1 MKTVLIA
8 NQKGG
13 CGKTSIAVTLA
24 TALANQGQTVALAD
38 ADPQKSSLGWLKRR
52 PDTAAPIIA
61 VDWREEEDIG
71 DLSKKVARQLGKQDW
86 LIIDAPGSVSAERA
100 QSLISEAQAILIPVL
115 PSVYDADSTKRFL
128 KSIQDI
134 KRIRKGK
141 VEIYLLANRVRAQS
155 SSSQRLKHFFENI
168 GQQPLA
174 WLTERSF
181 YPQLAEQGL
190 GLFDKTQKP
199 YRDVQVQWQPILDA
213 LMPKV
218 ASHYEETLKDAVLPP
233 ALAKL
238 VGKSTQHT
246 AVNDTVI
253 KSAATKAKA
262 KTHLHNKRAAEDTAK
277 KTSDKSP
284 KKKQASNWYE

>member
-38 ADPQKSSLGWLKRR
+38 ADPQKSSLSWLKRR

-61 VDWREEEDIG
+61 VDWREEDDIG
-71 DLSKKVARQLGKQDW
+71 ELSKKVARQLGKQDW

-155 SSSQRLKHFFENI
+155 SSSQRLKHFFDNI

-174 WLTERSF
+174 WLTERSC

-199 YRDVQVQWQPILDA
+199 FRDVQAQWQPILDA

-233 ALAKL
+233 ALARLAEDGSHHAEVKDDA
-238 VGKSTQHT
+238 S
-246 AVNDTVI
+246 
-253 KSAATKAKA
+253 KSATTKSKAKA
-262 KTHLHNKRAAEDTAK
+262 GIDNKKSGDEMTK
-277 KTSDKSP
+277 KTSGKSA